1 MPEKS
6 IRTILYATDFSES
19 SVPACDYA
27 LTLSR
32 LTGAHL
38 HVLNVIGELSDD
50 QRSLMP
56 PQSLADLER
65 ELEIKSVRDI
75 ETFCRDRFGGQVD
88 FTTHVEIGTP
98 FREILGKA
106 QEVQAD
112 MIVMGTHGR
121 TGIEHVIVG
130 STAER
135 IVRRSKIPVLT
146 IRSGT

>member
-27 LTLSR
+27 LTLTR
-32 LTGAHL
+32 LTGAQL
-38 HVLNVIGELSDD
+38 HVLHVIGELSDD

-56 PQSLADLER
+56 PQSLAELER
-65 ELEIKSVRDI
+65 ELEIKAVREI
-75 ETFCRDRFGGQVD
+75 EEFCTDRFGGQVD

-98 FREILGKA
+98 FREILDKA
-106 QEVQAD
+106 KDLQAD
-112 MIVMGTHGR
+112 LIVMGTHGR
-121 TGIEHVIVG
+121 TGLEHVIVG

-135 IVRRSKIPVLT
+135 LVRRSKIPVLT
-146 IRSGT
+146 VRSQE